1 VLSGSKRIL
10 RFTGILHGSWRSQL
24 IHPCEAWYKSS
35 MHAAGSLVPLLW
47 QTPLDLA
54 LLRGTPFNCLVID
67 PASQPPAESA
77 VAAARRTGFDVVSIA
92 DAPASIL
99 SDCTWP
105 RVDAGGKDGAASGPT
120 GLPWIESNGWRVRL
134 ARAKD
139 ATRPVWVRHGGLPE
153 KTALPLS
160 GAAYAL
166 AVADAAAH
174 GGAWIVELDSALRR
188 GLAAGEPACL
198 SKWRELA
205 AAASFFN
212 RHAGWA
218 AMRPQAALGVISDF
232 AGENEFIA
240 TELLNLLARRQVGYR
255 IVTAQRASQADLNGL
270 SALLYAARLAPP
282 REVLGLFTAFA
293 RAGGLCVLPAAASSI
308 VPSGIVEEQ
317 NHAGFDV
324 RGWGQGRI
332 AVAKQDWDDPYTAAR
347 DVHMLMSRRR
357 DHLHLFNAS
366 SINTYA
372 TDGASGMPALVHLL
386 NYSLRKPAAPITL
399 AVRKRYRQ
407 ARLWTLGSNGSTA
420 LGMAAEAEWLEIPLP
435 PFSVYAAV
443 ELSA

>member
-1 VLSGSKRIL
+1 
-10 RFTGILHGSWRSQL
+10 
-24 IHPCEAWYKSS
+24 
-35 MHAAGSLVPLLW
+35 MHASGSLVPLLW
-47 QTPLDLA
+47 QKPLDFA

-67 PASQPPAESA
+67 PASQPPASTA
-77 VAAARRTGFDVVSIA
+77 VEAARQTGFHVISIA
-92 DAPASIL
+92 DAPATVL

-120 GLPWIESNGWRVRL
+120 GLPWIETNGWRVRL

-153 KTALPLS
+153 KTALPLT

-174 GGAWIVELDSALRR
+174 GGAWIVALDSALRQ
-188 GLAAGEPACL
+188 GLAASDPASL
-198 SKWRELA
+198 SRWRELT

-212 RHAGWA
+212 LHAGWA
-218 AMRPQAALGVISDF
+218 TMRPQAALGVVSDF

-240 TELLNLLARRQVGYR
+240 TEFLNLLARRQVGYR
-255 IVTAQRASQADLNGL
+255 ILTGQHVSQADINGL
-270 SALLYAARLAPP
+270 NALLYAARLAPS
-282 REVLGLFTAFA
+282 RDVLGLFTAFA
-293 RAGGLCVLPAAASSI
+293 RSGGLSILPASASSI

-317 NHAGFDV
+317 NHAGFNV

-372 TDGASGMPALVHLL
+372 TAGAGGTTALVHLL
-386 NYSLRKPAAPITL
+386 NYSLRTPAAPVTL
-399 AVRKRYRQ
+399 AVRNRYRQ
-407 ARLWTLGSNGSTA
+407 ARLWTLGSSGPAA
-420 LGMAAEAEWLEIPLP
+420 LGMSAEAEWLEMPLP
-435 PFSVYAAV
+435 PFSMYAAI
-443 ELSA
+443 ELFA